1 MHYSRVDGQLAVQAF
16 DGVCRSH
23 DAGHAPHFIQIRKAL
38 EEPGKEVMLLPHASD
53 GAVSISNQGEAIKLF
68 NHHSDVIYSIQE
80 LHPSS
85 PLEYVEGFGILFL
98 RVTSVEGFAFSLAT
112 EPLRAC
118 PQ

>member
-23 DAGHAPHFIQIRKAL
+23 DAGHAPHLIQIRKAL
-38 EEPGKEVMLLPHASD
+38 EEPGEEVMLLSQASD
-53 GAVSISNQGEAIKLF
+53 GAVSISNQGEAINLF
-68 NHHSDVIYSIQE
+68 NHHADVIYSIQQ

-85 PLEYVEGFGILFL
+85 QLEYVERFGILFL
-98 RVTSVEGFAFSLAT
+98 RLTNVEGFAFSLAT
-112 EPLRAC
+112 EPLQAC

>member
-1 MHYSRVDGQLAVQAF
+1 MHYSRVDGQLAVQVF

-23 DAGHAPHFIQIRKAL
+23 EAGHAPHLIQIRKAL
-38 EEPGKEVMLLPHASD
+38 EEPGEDVVLLPHPSD
-53 GAVSISNQGEAIKLF
+53 GAVSISNQGEAINLF
-68 NHHSDVIYSIQE
+68 NHHSDVIYSIQQ

-85 PLEYVEGFGILFL
+85 QLEYVERFGILFL